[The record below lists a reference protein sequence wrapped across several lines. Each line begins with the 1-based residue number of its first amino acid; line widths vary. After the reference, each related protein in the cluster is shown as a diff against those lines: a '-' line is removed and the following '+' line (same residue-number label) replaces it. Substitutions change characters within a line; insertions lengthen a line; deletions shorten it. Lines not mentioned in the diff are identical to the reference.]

1 MKNKFKCLIDTSLLE
16 LFPEGDGNLQNKNLL
31 SYLNGFES
39 GKWRSDFF
47 VSFLLDNIC
56 ETALSSTERSKLI
69 DDAFSSLQ
77 KAVRNLR
84 FLEDKEEQKE
94 YVESG
99 EIAEILLYAIMRRH
113 YKALPV
119 VPKIYYKQNPK
130 DNAKGADSVHI
141 VIEETGNFSL
151 WYGEAK
157 FYINLSEAI
166 KAAIES
172 VHDTIKDDKLR
183 KENSLVT
190 STRDLEDLIVDK
202 RQLEAIKVKL
212 SSDTSLDELKPILQI
227 PILIL
232 HECSITAKQEELS
245 TEYREE
251 IQKLYQSKAEDFFQ
265 KLNKKCTDV
274 HLYSQIKFHLILVPV
289 PNKKQVV
296 QLFTNKTSAFRKS

>member
-1 MKNKFKCLIDTSLLE
+1 MCLIDTSLLE
-16 LFPEGDGNLQNKNLL
+16 IYPDNADKFQNKNLL

-47 VSFLLDNIC
+47 VSFLLDNLC
-56 ETALSSTERSKLI
+56 ETALSNTERSKLI
-69 DDAFSSLQ
+69 GDPFSSLQ
-77 KAVRNLR
+77 KAARNLR
-84 FLEDKEEQKE
+84 FLKDKEEQKE

-141 VIEETGNFSL
+141 VIEEAGNFSL

-166 KAAIES
+166 NAAIES

-183 KENSLVT
+183 KENSIVT

-202 RQLEAIKVKL
+202 GQFEEIKVML

-232 HECSITAKQEELS
+232 HECSITAEQENLS
-245 TEYREE
+245 REYCEE
-251 IQKLYQSKAEDFFQ
+251 IQKTYQSKAEKFFE
-265 KLNKKCTDV
+265 KLNEECTDV
-274 HLYSQIKFHLILVPV
+274 HLYSLIKFHLILVPV

-296 QLFTNKTSAFRKS
+296 QLFTNHASVLR

>member
-1 MKNKFKCLIDTSLLE
+1 
-16 LFPEGDGNLQNKNLL
+16 
-31 SYLNGFES
+31 
-39 GKWRSDFF
+39 
-47 VSFLLDNIC
+47 
-56 ETALSSTERSKLI
+56 
-69 DDAFSSLQ
+69 
-77 KAVRNLR
+77 
-84 FLEDKEEQKE
+84 
-94 YVESG
+94 
-99 EIAEILLYAIMRRH
+99 MRRH

-119 VPKIYYKQNPK
+119 VPKIYYKQNSK

-202 RQLEAIKVKL
+202 RQLEAIKVML